1 MSRVIIKHPERES
14 IKKWGVLAHVED
26 AERQRILEVPY
37 GQFQREIKILEKEV
51 DLAKFPRKKKSI
63 TSESWYNP
71 NRVKPELHKEPSH
84 EEEPD
89 DTQEPF

>member
-1 MSRVIIKHPERES
+1 MSRVIIKHPDRES
-14 IKKWGVLAHVED
+14 IKKWGVLAHVDDE
-26 AERQRILEVPY
+26 ERQRILAVPY
-37 GQFQREIKILEKEV
+37 GQFSKEIKRLEKEV

-71 NRVKPELHKEPSH
+71 NRVKPEKHKETSH

-89 DTQEPF
+89 ETEPF